1 MLDQL
6 LSRTVYLSRL
16 RRAGARLRTFETN
29 DGRLWPVYHT
39 APPPYQADQG
49 VPVVFF
55 HGFGNDGST
64 WLRFMPSLGG
74 SRELAAPD
82 LPGFGRH
89 PLGKTENPTP
99 RMYRSVVAELL
110 RELTVRW
117 GQPPIVVGKSMGGLV
132 AGLLAGELPHLVRTL
147 VLIDPAGIE
156 TPVTSPFWQQ
166 FREGRNLLLP
176 TTPEE
181 WDQMVDTLY
190 HRRPRVPGFVR
201 RQALRQITTNFSTY
215 TRIFEGLLS
224 EGYNPLGNR
233 LSRIHCPVSVV
244 WGAQDHVMD
253 PSGIDVIREALPA
266 ASITMLNNCG
276 HSPTRERP
284 EALMRVLLD
293 VIGRWG

>member
-1 MLDQL
+1 MLDHL
-6 LSRTVYLSRL
+6 LSWAYYLSRR
-16 RRAGARLRTFETN
+16 RRAGARLSTIQTN
-29 DGRLWPVYHT
+29 DYRIWPVYQT
-39 APPPYQADQG
+39 APPPYQVDPG

-64 WLRFMPSLGG
+64 WLRFMAELGS

-82 LPGFGRH
+82 LPGFGAH
-89 PLGKTENPTP
+89 PLDETEIPTP
-99 RMYRSVVAELL
+99 RWYRSVVAELL

-132 AGLLAGELPHLVRTL
+132 AGLLAGELPHLIRTL

-156 TPVTSPFWQQ
+156 TPVPSPFWQQ
-166 FREGRNLLLP
+166 YREGRNMLLP

-181 WDQMVDTLY
+181 WNQMVDTLY
-190 HRRPRVPGFVR
+190 HRRPHVPGFIR
-201 RQALRQITTNFSTY
+201 RQALRQITTHFSTY
-215 TRIFEGLLS
+215 KRVFEGLLS
-224 EGYNPLGNR
+224 EGYNPLGDR
-233 LSRIHCPVSVV
+233 LSRITCPVSVV
-244 WGAQDHVMD
+244 WGAQDRVMD
-253 PSGIDVIREALPA
+253 PSGIEVIRTALPA
-266 ASITMLNNCG
+266 ASITVLDNCG